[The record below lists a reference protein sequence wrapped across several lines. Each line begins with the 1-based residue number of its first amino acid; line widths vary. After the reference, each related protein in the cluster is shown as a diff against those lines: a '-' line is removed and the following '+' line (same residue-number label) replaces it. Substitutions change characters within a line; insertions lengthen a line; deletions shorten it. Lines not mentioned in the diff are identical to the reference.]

1 MYRSTV
7 MELVNCT
14 LEQLTD
20 LVGNTGITRLHRI
33 GIDYPGEPLNII
45 FAETGDYPII
55 DQYPAQ
61 AFVSRIDM
69 EAREISYDKKDP
81 LAIVFYPAIMK
92 QQHTGY
98 PSVGETFLNIG
109 TLLHELTHVKQ
120 VFSGRLEMLDWLKVK
135 WEGVCHEIEMSGYL
149 AYPWEKEACMEQ
161 LEWITRG
168 NTIMA
173 ELQYKALVENSKLI
187 QA

>member
-1 MYRSTV
+1 

-20 LVGNTGITRLHRI
+20 LVGNTGITRLHRM
-33 GIDYPGEPLNII
+33 GIEYPGEVLNII
-45 FAETGDYPII
+45 FAETGDFPII

-61 AFVSRIDM
+61 AFVSRINMDT
-69 EAREISYDKKDP
+69 REISYDKKDP

-92 QQHTGY
+92 QQHTGF
-98 PSVGETFLNIG
+98 PVGETFLNIG

-120 VFSGRLEMLDWLKVK
+120 VFSGRLESLGWLKMN
-135 WEGVCHEIEMSGYL
+135 WEGVYHEIEMNGYL

-173 ELQYKALVENSKLI
+173 ELHYNGLVEASKQI
-187 QA
+187 NP